1 MTKKTYIIIIAG
13 ALLLLLIPLG
23 MWWFSEERVVKRR
36 ADHLMNILTI
46 SGDTGGV
53 MRYAKALS
61 INGVLTPQFEIE
73 SSTVK
78 EANGTFPSHQ
88 IESAYSWIC
97 SNAKESEFEITE
109 FREVKIEGDRATVL
123 ATVEG
128 FIDIRGN
135 RPVDGT
141 SDVTLYFQKVDGSW
155 LLTKVIWN

>member
-1 MTKKTYIIIIAG
+1 MTKKSFITIIAG
-13 ALLLLLIPLG
+13 VLLVLLIPFC

-36 ADHLMNILTI
+36 SDHLMDILTI

-61 INGVLTPQFEIE
+61 INGVLAPQFEIE
-73 SSTVK
+73 STTVK
-78 EANGTFPSHQ
+78 EANGSFPSHQ

-97 SNAKESEFEITE
+97 SNTSESEFEITE
-109 FREVKIEGDRATVL
+109 FRDVKIEGNRATVIS
-123 ATVEG
+123 TVEG
-128 FIDIRGN
+128 FINIKGN

-141 SDVTLYFQKVDGSW
+141 SHVTLYFQKTDGSW

>member
-1 MTKKTYIIIIAG
+1 MNKRTFNIIIA
-13 ALLLLLIPLG
+13 AVLLLLLIPLC
-23 MWWFSEERVVKRR
+23 MWWFSEERAVKRR
-36 ADHLMNILTI
+36 SDHLMDILTI
-46 SGDTGGV
+46 SKDTGGV

-61 INGVLTPQFEIE
+61 INGVLAQQFEIE
-73 SSTVK
+73 SPTVK

-97 SNAKESEFEITE
+97 SNTSESEFEITE
-109 FREVKIEGDRATVL
+109 FRDVRIEGNRATVI

-128 FIDIRGN
+128 FIDIKGN

-141 SDVTLYFQKVDGSW
+141 SDVTLYFQKTDGSW

>member
-1 MTKKTYIIIIAG
+1 MNRNTFIIIISG
-13 ALLLLLIPLG
+13 VLLLLLIPLC

-36 ADHLMNILTI
+36 ADHLMDILTI
-46 SGDTGGV
+46 SADTGGV

-97 SNAKESEFEITE
+97 SNTRESEFEITE
-109 FREVKIEGDRATVL
+109 FRDVKIEGDRATVI

-128 FIDIRGN
+128 FIDIKGS
-135 RPVDGT
+135 RPVDGI
-141 SDVTLYFQKVDGSW
+141 SNVTLYFQKTDGEW

>member
-1 MTKKTYIIIIAG
+1 MNRKTFIIIIAG

-23 MWWFSEERVVKRR
+23 MWWFSEDRVVKRR
-36 ADHLMNILTI
+36 ADHLMDILTI
-46 SGDTGGV
+46 SADTGGV

-61 INGVLTPQFEIE
+61 INGVLAPQFEIE
-73 SSTVK
+73 SSTVQQ
-78 EANGTFPSHQ
+78 ANGAFPSRK

-97 SNAKESEFEITE
+97 SNTRESEFEITE
-109 FREVKIEGDRATVL
+109 FREVKIEGNRATVI

-128 FIDIRGN
+128 FIDIKGN

-141 SDVTLYFQKVDGSW
+141 SDVTLYFQKTDGSW